1 MGAATGDSYHP
12 ILTQVQDR
20 HMILYAIAVYKQ
32 LVEAIF
38 NPQRPDLT
46 DLQYHAEGLTSRL
59 KATFR

>member
-1 MGAATGDSYHP
+1 MSW
-12 ILTQVQDR
+12 
-20 HMILYAIAVYKQ
+20 ILYAFAVYIQ